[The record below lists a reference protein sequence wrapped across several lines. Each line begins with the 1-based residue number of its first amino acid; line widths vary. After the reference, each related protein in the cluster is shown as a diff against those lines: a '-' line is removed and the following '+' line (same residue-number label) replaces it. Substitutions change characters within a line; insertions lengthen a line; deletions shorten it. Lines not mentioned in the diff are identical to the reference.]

1 MGRGILELLEVGR
14 GILELAE
21 VDHISGLR
29 PKPLQPKPG
38 FAEMGGWESPKF
50 NTRNRKLEL

>member
-21 VDHISGLR
+21 VDLISGLR

-50 NTRNRKLEL
+50 NTRSLKY